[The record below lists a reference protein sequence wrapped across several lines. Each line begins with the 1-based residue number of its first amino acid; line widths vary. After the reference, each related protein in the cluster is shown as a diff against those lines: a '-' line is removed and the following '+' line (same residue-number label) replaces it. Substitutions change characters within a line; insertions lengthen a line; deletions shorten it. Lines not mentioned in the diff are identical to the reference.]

1 MFQFSNLLVDSVW
14 SGKVSFEG
22 DTAHAKS
29 NVFQGLGGFSV
40 CLSLPKWL
48 PGFGVEEEC
57 VQDGCDQGDG
67 EDGVEQVDLLHD
79 GQVGET
85 VLLLKTF

>member
-1 MFQFSNLLVDSVW
+1 MVRKFL
-14 SGKVSFEG
+14 FEG
-22 DTAHAKS
+22 DTADAKS
-29 NVFQGLGGFSV
+29 NVVQGLGGFSV

-57 VQDGCDQGDG
+57 VQDGSSQGDG